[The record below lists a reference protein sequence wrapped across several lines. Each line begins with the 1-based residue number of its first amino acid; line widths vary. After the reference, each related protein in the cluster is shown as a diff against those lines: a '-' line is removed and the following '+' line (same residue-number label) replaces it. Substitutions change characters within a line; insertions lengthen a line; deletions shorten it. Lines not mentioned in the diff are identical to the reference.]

1 MGQEFFAAHD
11 GLLIWGVGE
20 TAETALDQVAKDRAW
35 RQSNF
40 EPDLIA
46 LCDDNT
52 PETFSISRISARL
65 ASAVKAKG
73 VVPFVVLGDGSLDI
87 DAKFLAGSQ

>member
-20 TAETALDQVAKDRAW
+20 TPEAALGQVEKDKAW

-40 EPDLIA
+40 EPDLVA
-46 LCDDNT
+46 LCDENT
-52 PETFSISRISARL
+52 PETFSISRVSESL
-65 ASAVKAKG
+65 AAAIKVKGA
-73 VVPFVVLGDGSLDI
+73 VPFVVLGDGSLDI
-87 DAKFLAGSQ
+87 DPNFADRLA